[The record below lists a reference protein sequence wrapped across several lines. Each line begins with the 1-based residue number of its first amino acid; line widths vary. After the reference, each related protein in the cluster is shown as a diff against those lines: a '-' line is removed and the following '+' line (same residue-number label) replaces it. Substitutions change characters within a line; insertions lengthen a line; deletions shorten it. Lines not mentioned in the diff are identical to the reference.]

1 MPDLEEWDIREGL
14 LRGESDPPAGQI
26 LGAVRPH
33 MKVQKSRAP
42 ATAWA
47 WRPGPVKREASW

>member
-14 LRGESDPPAGQI
+14 LWGESDPPAE
-26 LGAVRPH
+26 LRPH